1 MQDFRNLNVWQKAH
15 ELALGTYRSTAA
27 FPREEMYGLTV
38 QMRRAAASVAA
49 NLAEDCC
56 RQGDIEFSRFA
67 QISLG
72 SVSELDYHLLLAR
85 DLAYLPVSDYDRLTG
100 LLQETRRM
108 LISLIQRLRKD

>member
-27 FPREEMYGLTV
+27 FPREETYGLTA
-38 QMRRAAASVAA
+38 QMRRAAVSVAA
-49 NLAEDCC
+49 NLAEGCC
-56 RQGDIEFSRFA
+56 RHGDTEFGRFV

-72 SVSELDYHLLLAR
+72 SVSELDYHFLLAR
-85 DLAYLPVSDYDRLTG
+85 DLAYLPPSEYDKLTG

-108 LISLIQRLRKD
+108 LISLIQKLRKE